1 MLSTQHNA
9 LIIVG
14 AQEGAALVVLSLW
27 LLYICQS
34 LPIDLLKKL
43 NCGL

>member
-14 AQEGAALVVLSLW
+14 AQEVVVLVVLF
-27 LLYICQS
+27 
-34 LPIDLLKKL
+34 L
-43 NCGL
+43 NNFLFFITI